1 MTEGEIWARDALRR
15 LRGRR
20 FTPAAIGDF
29 LLASQR
35 RSADVRGARPDLAR
49 RARRWEL
56 AGFGAWGVL
65 AAGGAQPF
73 RRRVGHGLG
82 WWAATC
88 LMLEWHLGMVESEAG
103 EPRNLSAADA
113 LTLARAWLVPVV
125 ADDLAPPALALA
137 AATDVLDGIAARA
150 TVPTRA
156 GRDLEGLVDATL
168 LTSALACAARR
179 RRLHPAVVGLEATRL
194 VAGIV
199 YAFAVYFARAQ
210 PPSATTLRAA
220 RWTTPVRIGGL
231 MAAGAGLRRPADL
244 LVATGSLV
252 SLGLLVTAA
261 GEGG

>member
-15 LRGRR
+15 LRERR
-20 FTPAAIGDF
+20 FSPAAIGEF

-35 RSADVRGARPDLAR
+35 RSSEVRAVRPDLAR

-56 AGFGAWGVL
+56 AGFGAWALL

-73 RRRVGHGLG
+73 RRRLGRGLG
-82 WWAATC
+82 WWAASSV
-88 LMLEWHLGMVESEAG
+88 MLEWHLGMVESETG

-113 LTLARAWLVPVV
+113 LTLSRAWLVPVV

-150 TVPTRA
+150 GVPTRA
-156 GRDLEGLVDATL
+156 GRDLEGLVDAAL
-168 LTSALACAARR
+168 LTGALACAARR
-179 RRLHPAVVGLEATRL
+179 RRLHPAVVALEATRL

-210 PPSATTLRAA
+210 PPPATTLRAA
-220 RWTTPVRIGGL
+220 RWTTPVRVGGL
-231 MAAGAGLRRPADL
+231 LAAGAGLRGPADV

-252 SLGLLVTAA
+252 SLGLLAA
-261 GEGG
+261 SLGEGG